1 MTPSRTT
8 MSPAEVL
15 SFLSRHQD
23 RHTSNKV
30 LHGHPSPAFWR
41 DAADAT
47 ALRSSWAA
55 QPRHPARV
63 NLYFSIPFCLPTDPP
78 HCGFCLFP
86 TEDYRGKTAA
96 SHYLELMAREIE
108 LQRDVHR
115 GSQLESFYVGG
126 GTPNL
131 LHPGDY
137 GRLMELAEGLFPGQT
152 QGIEKTLEGIPQL
165 FSEDKIR
172 AIQAA
177 GFNRVSMGV
186 QQLNERLI
194 RYSGRRQTNRQVF
207 DAIASFARHDLACN
221 VDLIYAW
228 PEQTVQDMLEGL
240 RAVVASGIRHI
251 THYELNIAG
260 RSDFAQRQK
269 QHVPRV
275 AQKLEMYLQAKAY
288 LESEGFVQRT
298 VYDWERPEA
307 AALPSGLKAAEYRY
321 EQNLR
326 DGLDATDPEARR
338 YMCGFGHAAVNVRVH
353 HSSVGDPSVSS
364 MNWRSL
370 TRYAESV
377 QAGRMPVERFHVH
390 TDEDVRLLWLFQSL
404 QEMAV
409 GLDKYHA
416 HFGTEF
422 ADDFAGVVEVLEQR
436 GWASVRQRT
445 WQLSAEG
452 SFYVPL
458 IQSLMAQ
465 PRVLALQAASAQQ
478 AARPVRIPIRPVT
491 ETGACSPAP

>member
-1 MTPSRTT
+1 
-8 MSPAEVL
+8 MSPADVL

-41 DAADAT
+41 TEGAADALQGLSG
-47 ALRSSWAA
+47 ALS
-55 QPRHPARV
+55 RHPAKV

-86 TEDYRGKTAA
+86 TEDYRGKSATT
-96 SHYLELMAREIE
+96 HYLELMAREIR
-108 LQRDVHR
+108 LQRELHR

-131 LHPGDY
+131 LHPSDY
-137 GRLMELAEGLFPGQT
+137 ARLMELADSLFPGQT

-165 FSEDKIR
+165 FSEDKVA
-172 AIQAA
+172 AIKAA

-194 RYSGRRQTNRQVF
+194 RYSGRKQTNRHVF
-207 DAIASFARHDLACN
+207 DAIASFARHELACN

-228 PEQTVQDMLEGL
+228 PEQTVQDMLDGL
-240 RAVVASGIRHI
+240 RAVVACGIRHI

-260 RSDFAQRQK
+260 RSDFALHQR
-269 QHVPRV
+269 QHVPTM
-275 AQKLEMYLQAKAY
+275 AGKLEMYLQAKAY
-288 LESEGFVQRT
+288 LESERFVQRT
-298 VYDWERPEA
+298 VYDWERA
-307 AALPSGLKAAEYRY
+307 DATALPSGLMASEYRY

-326 DGLDATDPEARR
+326 DGLDADSSQAPR
-338 YMCGFGHAAVNVRVH
+338 YMCGVGHAAVSVRAH
-353 HSSVGDPSVSS
+353 RPSSGVPSVST

-370 TRYAESV
+370 SRYAESV
-377 QAGRMPVERFHVH
+377 QADGLPVERFHVH
-390 TDEDVRLLWLFQSL
+390 TEEDVRLLWLFQSL

-409 GLDKYHA
+409 DLDKYST
-416 HFGTEF
+416 HFGSEF
-422 ADDFAGVVEVLEQR
+422 VDDCAGVVDVLGQR
-436 GWASVRQRT
+436 GWASVQGRCWR
-445 WQLSAEG
+445 LSAEG
-452 SFYVPL
+452 GFFVPL
-458 IQSLMAQ
+458 IQSLLAH

-478 AARPVRIPIRPVT
+478 ASHPTHIPIRSAID
-491 ETGACSPAP
+491 TGACSPTR